1 MNTLEHWQKSGSD
14 FAAGVALLREH
25 GPDRVTKSIME
36 RLLRVAYTGEQP
48 NAYELG
54 KLTDALGKISLTPDP
69 SPEMEGRRDDDA
81 AHPTLPSI
89 SGEGSGVGLTSD
101 RAKELHKLHSH
112 HHTLMVTAQ
121 DDATRAEHATAIM
134 EDIIPNL
141 DEEYA
146 RLKGHGA
153 ASPTEAGKGG
163 DDGVAKMRRLQSLR
177 TRIGQL
183 NNKLKKPKDLKQKH
197 KYENELAE
205 KTAEK
210 ERLESEL
217 S

>member
-54 KLTDALGKISLTPDP
+54 KLTDALGKISLTPGP
-69 SPEMEGRRDDDA
+69 SPMERGV
-81 AHPTLPSI
+81 PLTEPSTSPLSI
-89 SGEGSGVGLTSD
+89 GEGSGVRLTSD

-121 DDATRAEHATAIM
+121 DDATRAEHATTIM
-134 EDIIPNL
+134 EEIIPKL
-141 DEEYA
+141 DAEYD
-146 RLKGHGA
+146 RLKGNGVE
-153 ASPTEAGKGG
+153 SPIEAGKGG